1 MRFSHVVGVAMLA
14 GIGFTMSIFIGSLA
28 FENQPELLLNAKVGV
43 VFASLIAGVSG
54 YLWLLWLSKSDCR
67 TSQVGA

>member
-1 MRFSHVVGVAMLA
+1 MRTLCAHLFSHVVGVAMLA

-28 FENQPELLLNAKVGV
+28 FEVQPELLLNAKIGV

-54 YLWLLWLSKSDCR
+54 YVWFLKTGKSE
-67 TSQVGA
+67 